1 MLKNIEGF
9 SKLTKKEKIDWVVK
23 NHFKEPE
30 KAKEI
35 ILSYNH
41 QKEDIQKVH
50 DEFIENSLS
59 NFFLPFGVAPNFL
72 INNKLYT
79 IPMAIEDKKNKVYG
93 FQFHPES
100 FLTENGKTIIKKILS
115 T

>member
-9 SKLTKKEKIDWVVK
+9 SKLTKKEKIDWVVR

-72 INNKLYT
+72 INNKDRIAQMILTPVIKMDLEETDDLPET
-79 IPMAIEDKKNKVYG
+79 IRGESG
-93 FQFHPES
+93 FGS
-100 FLTENGKTIIKKILS
+100 TGK
-115 T
+115 

>member
-9 SKLTKKEKIDWVVK
+9 SKLTKKEKIDWVVR

-41 QKEDIQKVH
+41 QKED
-50 DEFIENSLS
+50 DSIEIVCSS
-59 NFFLPFGVAPNFL
+59 
-72 INNKLYT
+72 
-79 IPMAIEDKKNKVYG
+79 D
-93 FQFHPES
+93 
-100 FLTENGKTIIKKILS
+100 
-115 T
+115 